1 MRIDKWLV
9 FARFFK
15 TRTKV
20 LKAIEKKLIFLNGL
34 VIKKQSQLLKL
45 EDDILIKNYHEIIR
59 IKVHETKNKIIQIMI
74 DHSNKIIDIE
84 DCAKYSRMISEFL
97 DKKNLISHDF
107 SLEVS
112 SPGIDRPLTRLKD
125 FYKFKGNKVKITQI
139 DLENKRTNY
148 KGILT
153 EVTEKNILLDQNDNL
168 VSIKLDKICD
178 AKLLV

>member
-1 MRIDKWLV
+1 MKDLIAV
-9 FARFFK
+9 SE
-15 TRTKV
+15 
-20 LKAIEKKLIFLNGL
+20 IEKILLKYLNPIFLD
-34 VIKKQSQLLKL
+34 S
-45 EDDILIKNYHEIIR
+45 NYEIIR
-59 IKVHETKNKIIQIMI
+59 IKVYETKNKIIQIMI

-125 FYKFKGNKVKITQI
+125 FYEFKGSKVKITQI
-139 DLENKRTNY
+139 NLDNKKINY

>member
-1 MRIDKWLV
+1 MKDLIAVSK
-9 FARFFK
+9 
-15 TRTKV
+15 
-20 LKAIEKKLIFLNGL
+20 IEKFLLKYLNPIFLGT
-34 VIKKQSQLLKL
+34 K
-45 EDDILIKNYHEIIR
+45 YEIIR
-59 IKVHETKNKIIQIMI
+59 IKVYETKNKIIQIMI
-74 DHSNKIIDIE
+74 DHCNKIIDIE

-125 FYKFKGNKVKITQI
+125 FYEFKGSKVKITQI
-139 DLENKRTNY
+139 NLENKKINY

>member
-1 MRIDKWLV
+1 MKDLIAVSK
-9 FARFFK
+9 
-15 TRTKV
+15 
-20 LKAIEKKLIFLNGL
+20 IEKILLKYLNPIFLDS
-34 VIKKQSQLLKL
+34 K
-45 EDDILIKNYHEIIR
+45 YEIIR
-59 IKVHETKNKIIQIMI
+59 IKVYETKNKIVQIMI

-84 DCAKYSRMISEFL
+84 DCAKYSRIISEFL

-139 DLENKRTNY
+139 DLENKKINY

-153 EVTEKNILLDQNDNL
+153 EVTEKNILLDQNDTL
-168 VSIKLDKICD
+168 VSIKLDNICD

>member
-1 MRIDKWLV
+1 MKDLIAVSK
-9 FARFFK
+9 
-15 TRTKV
+15 
-20 LKAIEKKLIFLNGL
+20 IEKFLLKNLNPIFL
-34 VIKKQSQLLKL
+34 
-45 EDDILIKNYHEIIR
+45 ETNYEIIR
-59 IKVHETKNKIIQIMI
+59 IKVYENKNKIVQIMI

-84 DCAKYSRMISEFL
+84 DCAKYSRIISEFL

-125 FYKFKGNKVKITQI
+125 FYEFKGSKVKITQI
-139 DLENKRTNY
+139 NLENKKINY

>member
-1 MRIDKWLV
+1 MKDLIAV
-9 FARFFK
+9 SE
-15 TRTKV
+15 
-20 LKAIEKKLIFLNGL
+20 IEKTLLKYLNPIFLDS
-34 VIKKQSQLLKL
+34 K
-45 EDDILIKNYHEIIR
+45 YEIIR
-59 IKVHETKNKIIQIMI
+59 IKVYETKNKIIQIMI

-97 DKKNLISHDF
+97 DKKNLISNDF

-125 FYKFKGNKVKITQI
+125 FYKFKGNKVKITQTN
-139 DLENKRTNY
+139 LENKKINY

-153 EVTEKNILLDQNDNL
+153 EVSEKNILLDQNDNL

-178 AKLLV
+178 AKLLA

>member
-1 MRIDKWLV
+1 MKDLIAVSK
-9 FARFFK
+9 
-15 TRTKV
+15 
-20 LKAIEKKLIFLNGL
+20 IEKI
-34 VIKKQSQLLKL
+34 LLKYL
-45 EDDILIKNYHEIIR
+45 NPFFLDTKYEIIR
-59 IKVHETKNKIIQIMI
+59 IKVYETKNKIVQIMI

-84 DCAKYSRMISEFL
+84 DCAKYSRIISEFL
-97 DKKNLISHDF
+97 DKKNLISNDF

-125 FYKFKGNKVKITQI
+125 FYEFKGNKVKITQI
-139 DLENKRTNY
+139 NLENKKINY

>member
-1 MRIDKWLV
+1 MKDLIAV
-9 FARFFK
+9 SE
-15 TRTKV
+15 
-20 LKAIEKKLIFLNGL
+20 IEKILLKYLNPIFLDS
-34 VIKKQSQLLKL
+34 K
-45 EDDILIKNYHEIIR
+45 YEIIR
-59 IKVHETKNKIIQIMI
+59 IKVYETKNKIIQIMI
-74 DHSNKIIDIE
+74 DHCNKIIDIE
-84 DCAKYSRMISEFL
+84 DCAKYSRMISKFL

-168 VSIKLDKICD
+168 VPIKLDKICD

>member
-1 MRIDKWLV
+1 MKDLIAVSK
-9 FARFFK
+9 
-15 TRTKV
+15 
-20 LKAIEKKLIFLNGL
+20 IEKFLLKYLNPIFLGT
-34 VIKKQSQLLKL
+34 K
-45 EDDILIKNYHEIIR
+45 YEIIR
-59 IKVHETKNKIIQIMI
+59 IKVYETKNKIVQIMI

-84 DCAKYSRMISEFL
+84 DCAKYSRIISEFL

-125 FYKFKGNKVKITQI
+125 FYEFKGSKVKITQI
-139 DLENKRTNY
+139 NLENKKINY

-168 VSIKLDKICD
+168 VSIKLDKICN

>member
-1 MRIDKWLV
+1 MKDLIAVSK
-9 FARFFK
+9 
-15 TRTKV
+15 
-20 LKAIEKKLIFLNGL
+20 IEKILLKNLNPIFLD
-34 VIKKQSQLLKL
+34 SM
-45 EDDILIKNYHEIIR
+45 YEIIR
-59 IKVHETKNKIIQIMI
+59 IKVYETETKIVQIMI

-125 FYKFKGNKVKITQI
+125 FYEFKGSKVKITQI
-139 DLENKRTNY
+139 NLENKKINY

>member
-1 MRIDKWLV
+1 MKDLIAVSK
-9 FARFFK
+9 
-15 TRTKV
+15 
-20 LKAIEKKLIFLNGL
+20 IEKFLLKNLNPIFL
-34 VIKKQSQLLKL
+34 
-45 EDDILIKNYHEIIR
+45 ETNYEIIR
-59 IKVHETKNKIIQIMI
+59 IKVYENKNKIVQIMI

-84 DCAKYSRMISEFL
+84 DCAKYSRIISEFL

-112 SPGIDRPLTRLKD
+112 SPGIERPLTRLKD
-125 FYKFKGNKVKITQI
+125 FYEFKGSKVKVTQI
-139 DLENKRTNY
+139 NLENKKINY